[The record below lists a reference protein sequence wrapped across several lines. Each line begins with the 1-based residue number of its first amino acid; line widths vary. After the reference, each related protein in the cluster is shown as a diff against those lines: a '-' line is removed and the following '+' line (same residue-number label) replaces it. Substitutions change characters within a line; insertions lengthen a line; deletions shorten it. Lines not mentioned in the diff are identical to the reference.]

1 MKMYVL
7 IQVGFGVIANS
18 ESLQKIADYYNAET
32 ENGTKGGFFV
42 HQIEIQKQAYSNMNF
57 IDLYIYMRSLCNEKN
72 KVVLK

>member
-18 ESLQKIADYYNAET
+18 ENLQKIADYYNAET
-32 ENGTKGGFFV
+32 KNGTKGGFFV
-42 HQIEIQKQAYSNMNF
+42 HQIEIQKETYSNLNY
-57 IDLYIYMRSLCNEKN
+57 IDLYRYMRSLCNEEN

>member
-1 MKMYVL
+1 MKVYVL

-18 ESLQKIADYYNAET
+18 KNLQKIADYYNAET
-32 ENGTKGGFFV
+32 ENGTNGGFFV

-57 IDLYIYMRSLCNEKN
+57 IDLYIYMRSLCNEEN

>member
-1 MKMYVL
+1 MYVL

-18 ESLQKIADYYNAET
+18 ESLQKITDYYNAET
-32 ENGTKGGFFV
+32 ENDTKGGFFV

-57 IDLYIYMRSLCNEKN
+57 VDLYIYMRSLCNEEN

>member
-1 MKMYVL
+1 MYVL

-18 ESLQKIADYYNAET
+18 ESFQKIADYYNTET

-57 IDLYIYMRSLCNEKN
+57 IDLYIYMRSLCNEEN

>member
-18 ESLQKIADYYNAET
+18 ESLQKIVDYYNAET
-32 ENGTKGGFFV
+32 ETGTKGVFFV
-42 HQIEIQKQAYSNMNF
+42 HQIEIQKQTYSNMNF
-57 IDLYIYMRSLCNEKN
+57 IDLYKYMRSLCNEEN